1 MGRADSPLRNRVIF
15 VEGAP
20 RSGTTWLVTL
30 LAMHPQIAG
39 VDAESH
45 LFDSGVDRLFDNR
58 ENRDPLLHGLRQ
70 YVTRE
75 ELLDLTRGLCDGV
88 FMAMRA
94 KVAPTTTPEFV
105 VEKTPV
111 GARKDGLDVEL
122 KRDVYPD
129 AWYIHLVRD
138 RESVARSLMRS
149 PFMGDRSHAN
159 CAGLWDRV
167 VGDLRRHLGE
177 LERYREVSYEELRA
191 DPAAGCGALF
201 EWLGL
206 PAGKDV
212 RAVVRALSQERFS
225 EVGAVPPEPDGAPA
239 RVRRAL
245 ARVRAN
251 AARRRGRVEAPDAQ
265 TPQESA
271 VLFLFIQALHDGDP
285 ETLRSLSHP
294 KLEFVHR
301 RPDGAVWGEGDA
313 ARDAPPGFGEDA
325 VR

>member
-201 EWLGL
+201 EWLPPPPG
-206 PAGKDV
+206 PGGGGAGRG
-212 RAVVRALSQERFS
+212 RAA
-225 EVGAVPPEPDGAPA
+225 AVAASGGP
-239 RVRRAL
+239 RRRASRSRRCSSP
-245 ARVRAN
+245 AWAATPPVSTSPSACSWKRA
-251 AARRRGRVEAPDAQ
+251 
-265 TPQESA
+265 
-271 VLFLFIQALHDGDP
+271 
-285 ETLRSLSHP
+285 
-294 KLEFVHR
+294 
-301 RPDGAVWGEGDA
+301 
-313 ARDAPPGFGEDA
+313 
-325 VR
+325 